1 MNNLVDV
8 TVTEDFVPKSSV
20 TDTSTGLFREPLYK
34 MAKFSADVKDKD
46 S

>member
-8 TVTEDFVPKSSV
+8 TVTEDLGIKSSV
-20 TDTSTGLFREPLYK
+20 TDTSTVLFREPLYK
-34 MAKFSADVKDKD
+34 MAKFSTDVKDKD